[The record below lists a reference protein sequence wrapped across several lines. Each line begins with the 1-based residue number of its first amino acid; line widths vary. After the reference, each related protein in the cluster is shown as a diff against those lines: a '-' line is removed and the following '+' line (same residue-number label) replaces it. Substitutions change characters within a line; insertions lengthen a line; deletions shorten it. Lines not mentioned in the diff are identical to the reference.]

1 MAQQIN
7 GENQPIVK
15 NNHNITISQ
24 REIMTLTG
32 IEDVISFDE
41 ESVIMRSSLG
51 MMTVDGS
58 ELHIVKLELD
68 SGNVTVEGKI
78 NGLFYTDT
86 ADKDSQKGGKLKRL
100 FR

>member
-1 MAQQIN
+1 
-7 GENQPIVK
+7 
-15 NNHNITISQ
+15 
-24 REIMTLTG
+24 MTLTG

-41 ESVIMRSSLG
+41 ESVIMKSSLG

-78 NGLFYTDT
+78 NSLFYTDA
-86 ADKDSQKGGKLKRL
+86 ADKDSQKGGKLK
-100 FR
+100 